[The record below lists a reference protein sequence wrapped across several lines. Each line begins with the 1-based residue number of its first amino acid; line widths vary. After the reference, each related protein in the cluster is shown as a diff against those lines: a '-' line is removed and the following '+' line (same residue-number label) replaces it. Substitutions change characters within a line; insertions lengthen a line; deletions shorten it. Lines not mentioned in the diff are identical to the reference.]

1 METVV
6 LLLAF
11 MISGVIGFIAVRKL
25 DAFLEE
31 NTEQQNDSLESGEEK
46 IENEGETSE
55 TRISDGDGK

>member
-11 MISGVIGFIAVRKL
+11 MISGVIGFFAVRKL

-31 NTEQQNDSLESGEEK
+31 NIKQQDDFLESGEDVIKDGREAQDTRTSV
-46 IENEGETSE
+46 GES
-55 TRISDGDGK
+55 K

>member
-31 NTEQQNDSLESGEEK
+31 NTEQQNDSLESGEER

>member
-6 LLLAF
+6 LLLGF

-46 IENEGETSE
+46 IENEGKTSE
-55 TRISDGDGK
+55 SRIPDGDGK

>member
-31 NTEQQNDSLESGEEK
+31 NREQQNDSLESGEEK